1 MAIEVIMPQMGESI
15 AEGTVVRWLK
25 KVGDPVHRDEPIFE
39 ISTDK
44 VDTEIPS
51 PADGILKEIKVQE
64 GQTVPVQTVVALL
77 SSAEEAAAR
86 AEKRPEPSFPPP
98 AAFQRAEGPAL
109 EKKPAVPSPPSA
121 AESPPAPAARLGPA
135 APPLSVEDR
144 LRQRSSPLVRRIAR
158 EHGIE
163 ISRIQGSG
171 SGGRVTKKDILEVV
185 EGKKPMA
192 PAVAPAPASAGPAA
206 LSAPTAFSAPA
217 VPLPEFPPEEVTV
230 EPISLMRQKIAE
242 HMVISKRT
250 SPHVTTVFEVD
261 MTEVARRIAQFKDQ
275 FLKVHGVK
283 LTYLPFILKAAIS
296 GLREFPV
303 LNAALS
309 GHHVHY
315 FKKIN
320 LGIAVALDDG
330 LIVPIIKNADE
341 KSLVGLAKA
350 VKDLADRAR
359 GKKLLPDEVRG
370 GTFTITNYGVFG
382 SLFATPVIN
391 QPQVGILG
399 TGAVTRRPVVLP
411 DTEAIAIRSMMYLS
425 LSFDHRLIDGATGDR
440 FLAHLKGLLERCP
453 FLPMES

>member
-25 KVGDPVHRDEPIFE
+25 KVGDRVHRDEPIFE

-51 PADGILKEIKVQE
+51 PADGILKEIRVKE

-77 SSAEEAAAR
+77 GSEEEAEAGASR
-86 AEKRPEPSFPPP
+86 KPESAPPPP
-98 AAFQRAEGPAL
+98 AAFQRAP
-109 EKKPAVPSPPSA
+109 
-121 AESPPAPAARLGPA
+121 GPA
-135 APPLSVEDR
+135 AAPPAVEDR

-158 EHGIE
+158 EHGLE
-163 ISRIQGSG
+163 ISRILGTG
-171 SGGRVTKKDILEVV
+171 TGGRVTKKDILEVV
-185 EGKKPMA
+185 EGRKPI
-192 PAVAPAPASAGPAA
+192 SPAA
-206 LSAPTAFSAPA
+206 LSAPTTFAPAALSAPA
-217 VPLPEFPPEEVTV
+217 VPLPQFSPGEVTV
-230 EPISLMRQKIAE
+230 EPLSPMRQRIAE
-242 HMVISKRT
+242 HMVLSKRT

-261 MTEVARRIAQFKDQ
+261 MTEVARRIAEFKDQ

-283 LTYLPFILKAAIS
+283 LTYLPFILKAAIG

-309 GHHVHY
+309 GPEVHY
-315 FKKIN
+315 FKKVN

-330 LIVPIIKNADE
+330 LIVPIVKNADE

-350 VKDLADRAR
+350 VKDLAERAR
-359 GKKLLPDEVRG
+359 SKKLLPDEVRG
-370 GTFTITNYGVFG
+370 GTFTITNHGVFG

-411 DTEAIAIRSMMYLS
+411 DTDAIAIRFMMYLS
-425 LSFDHRLIDGATGDR
+425 LSFDHRLVDGATADR

-453 FLPMES
+453 FSPMES